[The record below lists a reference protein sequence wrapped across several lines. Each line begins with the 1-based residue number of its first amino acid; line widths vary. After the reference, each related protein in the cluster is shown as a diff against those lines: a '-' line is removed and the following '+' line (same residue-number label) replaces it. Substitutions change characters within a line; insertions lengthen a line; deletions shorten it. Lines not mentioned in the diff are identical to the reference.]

1 MIYRVRKRSRVYGSP
16 SPKGRYGG
24 GRGRVLPRS
33 LLGCNLCHDCRFQ
46 NHLNSCTVKMDY
58 DATHEA
64 SDFGND
70 VNIDVPVVES
80 NRVDSL
86 EKVSFDGMVIEEL
99 QNLGEVI
106 TGVELDLACAYEK
119 LLNLIGF
126 MMHVATKESDFD
138 AFISD
143 EEQTIVGSVEKA
155 LEFTLLSGILDSE
168 VGELDKVIALLQM
181 EITAAQ
187 ELLSLYTYLGETFT
201 VIEEK
206 LQDSEQSLKQLQEQ
220 ISEIRMQSLKFQRTL
235 SCFDG
240 EENWNNN
247 KGVLGHLEDDIFSS
261 KNVLMKMQTVKHQRH
276 ILRMLD
282 KSLAREMD
290 LEKKLTESKQ
300 IEEDLKLRLL
310 SSEQEA
316 YCMEDEISE
325 MRNVV
330 TDLKEKESKVED
342 RARNAEAKYKLLA
355 ETNTELN
362 EELRLLKTR
371 LTELT
376 CGCNMPWQLL
386 RLGRRNKTC

>member
-168 VGELDKVIALLQM
+168 
-181 EITAAQ
+181 
-187 ELLSLYTYLGETFT
+187 
-201 VIEEK
+201 
-206 LQDSEQSLKQLQEQ
+206 DSEQSLKQLQEQ

>member
-1 MIYRVRKRSRVYGSP
+1 
-16 SPKGRYGG
+16 
-24 GRGRVLPRS
+24 
-33 LLGCNLCHDCRFQ
+33 
-46 NHLNSCTVKMDY
+46 MDY

-86 EKVSFDGMVIEEL
+86 ERVSERVSFDGMVIGEL
-99 QNLGEVI
+99 QNVGEVI
-106 TGVELDLACAYEK
+106 TGVELDLACASEK

-138 AFISD
+138 TFISK

-155 LEFTLLSGILDSE
+155 LEFTFLSGILDSE
-168 VGELDKVIALLQM
+168 VGELDKLIALLQT
-181 EITAAQ
+181 EITIAQ
-187 ELLSLYTYLGETFT
+187 ELLSSYTYLGETFT
-201 VIEEK
+201 VMEEK

-220 ISEIRMQSLKFQRTL
+220 VSEIRMQSLKFQRTL
-235 SCFDG
+235 SCSDG
-240 EENWNNN
+240 EENWNND
-247 KGVLGHLEDDIFSS
+247 KGTLGQLEDDIFSS
-261 KNVLMKMQTVKHQRH
+261 KNVLMKMQAVKHHRH
-276 ILRMLD
+276 ILRMLE

-310 SSEQEA
+310 CSEQEA

-325 MRNVV
+325 MRNVI
-330 TDLKEKESKVED
+330 THLKEKESKVED

-362 EELRLLKTR
+362 EELRLLKTQ

-386 RLGRRNKTC
+386 KLGRRNKTC